1 MLGAA
6 IAYLVI
12 PDMPG
17 WVGLGVLAL
26 AVAAAVHVLV
36 MPRVRFRVHRW
47 EVTSTAV
54 HTREG
59 WIGRESRIAPISR
72 VQTVDSRQG
81 AFMRLFGLASIT
93 VTTASAA
100 GPITISCLDDH
111 VARDVVAQLTAI
123 TAATEGDAT

>member
-6 IAYLVI
+6 LACLVV

-26 AVAAAVHVLV
+26 AVAAAVHVVV
-36 MPRVRFRVHRW
+36 MPRIRYRVHRW

-59 WIGRESRIAPISR
+59 WIGRESTDRP
-72 VQTVDSRQG
+72 
-81 AFMRLFGLASIT
+81 
-93 VTTASAA
+93 ASAA
-100 GPITISCLDDH
+100 CRPSTP
-111 VARDVVAQLTAI
+111 ARAR
-123 TAATEGDAT
+123 